1 MLRKRV
7 LTTTLVLLGMVVIW
21 GANPAPL
28 SAKEKFQ
35 EKFEKTVSL
44 AKDGKVILRNISG
57 DIEVKVWDKAEVQVR
72 ALKISNTDSEELA
85 KQNFEKVTIE
95 ISEEGKTLRI
105 ETKRD
110 KEYFRKSSDKKNV
123 TVDFWLMIPNRS
135 EADMKS
141 VSGDIHM
148 EDIGADAKADTVSGD
163 IVMLNTAGVLKA
175 HAVSGDLTITDAAK
189 GVECESVSG
198 DLEIRLVKGGAD
210 LKTVSGDI
218 LLEKCQGDVEADV
231 VSGDIELLDIS
242 GADEVRAKSVNGG
255 VEYHGS
261 LNRDGS
267 YSINSLSGDVTLVIP
282 GDSAFDLYAK
292 TFSGELKTDFEITL
306 SGTLSKRELRGKV
319 NGGGAELNLKT
330 FSGDVHLKKR

>member
-7 LTTTLVLLGMVVIW
+7 ITATLVLLGMAVFL
-21 GANPAPL
+21 GSNPAL
-28 SAKEKFQ
+28 MSAKEKFQ
-35 EKFEKTVSL
+35 EKFEKTVGL
-44 AKDGKVILRNISG
+44 AKDGRVILRNIAG
-57 DIEVKVWDKAEVQVR
+57 DIEVKVWDKSEVQIR

-105 ETKRD
+105 ETNRD
-110 KEYFRKSSDKKNV
+110 REYFHRGSDKKNV
-123 TVDFWLMIPNRS
+123 TVDFWLMIPNRA

-175 HAVSGDLTITDAAK
+175 HAVSGDLTITGAAR
-189 GVECESVSG
+189 GVDCESVSG
-198 DLEIRLVKGGAD
+198 DLEIRLVKGGAE

-218 LLEKCQGDVEADV
+218 LLEDSQGDVEADV
-231 VSGDIELLDIS
+231 VSGDIDLIDIS

-255 VEYHGS
+255 VNYQGS
-261 LNRDGS
+261 LSRDGS
-267 YSINSLSGDVTLVIP
+267 YTIHSLSGDVTLLIP

-292 TFSGELKTDFEITL
+292 SFSGDLKTDFEITL
-306 SGTLSKRELRGKV
+306 SGTLNKRELRGKV
-319 NGGGAELNLKT
+319 NGGGAELSLKT